1 MSDSGVIGYLREI
14 LEELRLGPRG
24 ETWPATVTV
33 PATAVLTIDFEDG
46 KAKLSQPLDV
56 FTQIVNIP
64 QTKLFALTI
73 TNDGPNLVQ
82 YSTNKNISSKDA
94 DAALRVGET
103 VPLNFLKPCVTRLHL
118 IAIGGPSTVRI
129 VGLI

>member
-1 MSDSGVIGYLREI
+1 MSADFWLQQI
-14 LEELRLGPRG
+14 LLELRIRPKG
-24 ETWPATVTV
+24 EVWPATITV

-46 KAKLSQPLDV
+46 TAKLSQPNDT

-64 QTKLFALTI
+64 QEKLFALTI

-82 YSTNKNISSKDA
+82 YSTNKQISAKDA

-103 VPLNFLKPCVTRLHL
+103 VPLNFTKPCVTRLHL
-118 IAIGGPSTVRI
+118 IAFGGTSVVRI

>member
-1 MSDSGVIGYLREI
+1 MSEEGYLRAI

-33 PATAVLTIDFEDG
+33 PSTAVLSIDFEDG
-46 KAKLSQPLDV
+46 TAKLSQPNDV
-56 FTQIVNIP
+56 FSQIVNIP
-64 QTKLFALTI
+64 QNKLFALTI

-82 YSTNKNISSKDA
+82 YSTNKPISSVDA

-103 VPLNFLKPCVTRLHL
+103 VPLNFLKPCISRLHL
-118 IAIGGPSTVRI
+118 LAIGGPSVVRI
-129 VGLI
+129 VALI